1 MTVVDVSHTQWS
13 ISRWAQEIESRLVE
27 GYPQQPII
35 NVNTDDQRDFDAI
48 FLGGGAAGRFG
59 AAYLRAMGGRPLII
73 DQWPFLGGSC
83 PHHACVPHHVFSD
96 AAAQLLLERTF
107 SGRLWFQDMRDKTVS
122 IKAVVEMFRQGRTGP
137 HAFMNFQS
145 KEQLDLEFVLGARG
159 RILDAHTV
167 AAAGQTYRARNLVL
181 ATGACPQT
189 LALEGRDFK
198 GVFNFASL
206 VDTLD
211 YEPGPTAVVVGGG
224 KTAIEYGCFFNT
236 TGRRTIVISRDRPLP
251 MINEGETRAY
261 LLERMEEQGM
271 EFWPN
276 SELAAIEGDAQ
287 GQVRTVVIRTPKG
300 EIRVAT
306 DFVFLGIGECPNSEE
321 AREVLGVSV
330 DAEGFVKVNSR
341 MRTSVPYVYAVGDL
355 VGAPMEMFKARKGGM
370 YAARNIMGEEA
381 HYHLKDYPDFMHTHY
396 EVCWLGLGEEQAR
409 ERYREVVVLKLP
421 PDNPD
426 GHAVSLPAGDRMML
440 YAMME
445 PRLSGFQKLIIDGT
459 SRRILGAFHVG
470 CGAKDGFQYLAP
482 MMRDGLTVDELG
494 EMDELF
500 LNPSYFI
507 QLCRLRAGS
516 KVLRDL

>member
-1 MTVVDVSHTQWS
+1 MP
-13 ISRWAQEIESRLVE
+13 R
-27 GYPQQPII
+27 
-35 NVNTDDQRDFDAI
+35 
-48 FLGGGAAGRFG
+48 
-59 AAYLRAMGGRPLII
+59 
-73 DQWPFLGGSC
+73 
-83 PHHACVPHHVFSD
+83 
-96 AAAQLLLERTF
+96 
-107 SGRLWFQDMRDKTVS
+107 
-122 IKAVVEMFRQGRTGP
+122 
-137 HAFMNFQS
+137 
-145 KEQLDLEFVLGARG
+145 
-159 RILDAHTV
+159 
-167 AAAGQTYRARNLVL
+167 
-181 ATGACPQT
+181 
-189 LALEGRDFK
+189 
-198 GVFNFASL
+198 
-206 VDTLD
+206 
-211 YEPGPTAVVVGGG
+211 
-224 KTAIEYGCFFNT
+224 
-236 TGRRTIVISRDRPLP
+236 
-251 MINEGETRAY
+251 
-261 LLERMEEQGM
+261 
-271 EFWPN
+271 
-276 SELAAIEGDAQ
+276 
-287 GQVRTVVIRTPKG
+287 
-300 EIRVAT
+300 
-306 DFVFLGIGECPNSEE
+306 
-321 AREVLGVSV
+321 
-330 DAEGFVKVNSR
+330 GFVKVNSR

-355 VGAPMEMFKARKGGM
+355 VGVPMEMFKARKGGM